1 MNDKQTKRIEYLVYN
16 KPLREY
22 LAEVTSRGTPTLWK
36 YTAPKR
42 ELTAE
47 QALAQGRCSYSAN
60 PTSYVSISR
69 YEIEKAVGRI
79 ADKLIEDKF
88 DGDFKQKI
96 FVEVMDLPVRTTI
109 SVDNGTFSHND
120 YLGDSDGYKERNIVD
135 DKDKLKTRLD
145 TAKLIIRFGR
155 VQEYGVDGVYID
167 SVTVTA
173 QYGLDRVK
181 DELNSC
187 INRYV
192 KDNLIYCLKNG
203 KINVPKEYLD
213 KGKAGLAE
221 YRDTKR
227 SKSKHNSLENR
238 MERELLRSKKQ
249 ELRDKLVAAQD
260 TIEKDYNWKLP
271 FLKVDGRWSQTRQM
285 ALVSKILKGKTNS
298 EIIALTDD
306 DILKMAKGYWRDK
319 LTEALARVDSM

>member
-1 MNDKQTKRIEYLVYN
+1 MNDKQTKRTEYLVYN

-22 LAEVTSRGTPTLWK
+22 IAEVRSSGTPTLWK
-36 YTAPKR
+36 YTAPER
-42 ELTAE
+42 ALTRE
-47 QALAQGRCSYSAN
+47 QALVQAKSSYSAN

-96 FVEVMDLPVRTTI
+96 YVEVMDLPVRATI
-109 SVDNGTFSHND
+109 SVDNGTFSCND
-120 YLGDSDGYKERNIVD
+120 YLGDSDGDKECNIVD
-135 DKDKLKTRLD
+135 DKDKLKARLD
-145 TAKLIIRFGR
+145 TAKLKKSLWHDGD
-155 VQEYGVDGVYID
+155 GVDGVYID
-167 SVTVTA
+167 SIKVTA

-203 KINVPKEYLD
+203 KIDVPKEYLD

-221 YRDTKR
+221 YRDAKR

-238 MERELLRSKKQ
+238 MERELLRNKKQ
-249 ELRDKLVAAQD
+249 ELRNRLVEAQD
-260 TIEKDYNWKLP
+260 KIENFHDWELP
-271 FLKVDGRWSQTRQM
+271 FLKIDGRWSNTRQI
-285 ALVSKILKGKTNS
+285 ALVSKMLKDKTNA
-298 EIIALTDD
+298 EIIALTDE
-306 DILKMAKGYWRDK
+306 DILKMAKGYWRDRP
-319 LTEALARVDSM
+319 TEAIAGIDSM